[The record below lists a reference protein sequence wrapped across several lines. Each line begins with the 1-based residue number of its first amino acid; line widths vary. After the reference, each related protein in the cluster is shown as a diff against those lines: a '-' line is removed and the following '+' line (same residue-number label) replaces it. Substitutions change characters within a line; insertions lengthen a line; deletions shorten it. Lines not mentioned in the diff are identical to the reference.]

1 MKELSIEQKLRDIEV
16 VKQMIADGHISQ
28 DVAEKYFP
36 ELKEDEDE
44 LTWLKNYI
52 SEEAYSLSMD
62 IRDNEDRIKLK
73 KLQRSVAWLE
83 KQSES
88 KSYWKPTEEQYEALT
103 YAYNICSDTDR
114 GNYYEGV
121 LETLIEDLH
130 RLDEQHPK
138 FKVGD
143 VIKEKSTGDIV
154 TISVVDLKNRE
165 YRLSNT
171 GFIRFKYEH
180 LWELVEIEQ
189 DKHDIT
195 IGTKIRSKANPD
207 VILTIISDDCHED
220 EFECSNGSV
229 LSLKQIEKYY
239 ERID

>member
-1 MKELSIEQKLRDIEV
+1 MNKEEAIKIVKSHYPAN
-16 VKQMIADGHISQ
+16 KQMLNEALEFLI
-28 DVAEKYFP
+28 P

-44 LTWLKNYI
+44 LTWLINYI
-52 SEEAYSLSMD
+52 SEEAHCLSMD
-62 IRDNEDRIKLK
+62 IRNKEDSIRVD
-73 KLQRSVAWLE
+73 KLQKSLAWLE
-83 KQSES
+83 KQGES

-103 YAYNICSDTDR
+103 YAYNSCSDTER

-121 LETLIEDLH
+121 LESLIEDLH

-138 FKVGD
+138 FRVGD
-143 VIKEKSTGDIV
+143 TIKQKSTGDIA

-171 GFIRFKYEH
+171 GFIPFKYEH

-189 DKHDIT
+189 YKYDIT